1 MGNNNNNHVLT
12 PRLSCRSL
20 ATFGD
25 SDYCQ
30 PFRGIKEMTAAP
42 SRGVV
47 YCAVRSPLYL
57 EAALISALALRQ
69 LEPDL
74 PIVLLS
80 DFERLESLGLERFH
94 LTCQRVVLPTVG
106 LRPQSM
112 ASRWVKT
119 HLPEWSPFAETL
131 YLDADVLPIQPIEPI
146 WECLQA
152 GSLALAVDVNG
163 TLAQCDHVAAVEKA
177 YTLQQCAADSLQWNG
192 GVMLWQ
198 RCPAVLT
205 LFETWQVEWQRWQQ
219 HDQLALLRSL
229 QTTALPV
236 VELPNVYNFPA
247 SHITPV
253 IVQQNQV
260 RLLHCWGGFVKTGR
274 FRAIAQR
281 LMPHSTA
288 QALQVWQQFTSAL
301 TEGEGTG

>member
-1 MGNNNNNHVLT
+1 M
-12 PRLSCRSL
+12 
-20 ATFGD
+20 
-25 SDYCQ
+25 
-30 PFRGIKEMTAAP
+30 
-42 SRGVV
+42 

-57 EAALISALALRQ
+57 EAALLSALALRQ

-94 LTCQRVVLPTVG
+94 LTCQRVVLPDKG
-106 LRPQSM
+106 LLPQAM
-112 ASRWVKT
+112 VSRWVKT

-152 GSLALAVDVNG
+152 GSFALAVDVNG
-163 TLAQCDHVAAVEKA
+163 TLAQCDHVAATEKD
-177 YTLQQCAADSLQWNG
+177 YTLQRCAADSVQFNS

-198 RCPAVLT
+198 RCPTVLT
-205 LFETWQVEWQRWQQ
+205 LFETWQAEWQRWQQ
-219 HDQLALLRSL
+219 HDQLALLRAI
-229 QTTALPV
+229 QTTQTPILTLPP
-236 VELPNVYNFPA
+236 LYNFPA
-247 SHITPV
+247 YQMTPAV
-253 IVQQNQV
+253 IQQNQV
-260 RLLHCWGGFVKTGR
+260 RLLHCLKGFVPTGR

-288 QALQVWQQFTSAL
+288 QALQLWQ
-301 TEGEGTG
+301 